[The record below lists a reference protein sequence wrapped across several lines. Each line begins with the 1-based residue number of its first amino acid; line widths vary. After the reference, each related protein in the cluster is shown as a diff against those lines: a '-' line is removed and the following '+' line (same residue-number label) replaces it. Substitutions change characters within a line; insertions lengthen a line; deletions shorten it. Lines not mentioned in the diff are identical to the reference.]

1 MKIANRLQNW
11 VEQGLISQSQAEQIL
26 LSEKSNHS
34 NIMWRWMYGI
44 AGLFIG
50 LGFILII
57 GANWDDIPAGVK
69 LFGDF
74 ALWAGIIYAAVK
86 SVADKKSK
94 ASEILLVLS
103 FLFAGATIGLIGQ
116 IFNLNGGWHSF
127 AMAWSLLGLPY
138 VLFSRLLSFNFCW
151 LVLFFNSF
159 NFGFFEKLIQYID
172 GNLDGLVLA
181 VIVLSLLSYAGKK
194 ADESMNKYTLLPL
207 ALQHLAMFTAYV
219 CVFSSIFAYRDDSY
233 IISFLAYVF
242 AFLFFGVRMFM
253 AVKAQDIQSFK
264 RNAIAVEVY
273 IFLIFASR
281 FGNLMLSGF
290 GFIFAGLA
298 VLALIYSLR
307 KTSKYIKTME
317 VFHG

>member
-138 VLFSRLLSFNFCW
+138 VLFSRLL
-151 LVLFFNSF
+151 
-159 NFGFFEKLIQYID
+159 
-172 GNLDGLVLA
+172 
-181 VIVLSLLSYAGKK
+181 
-194 ADESMNKYTLLPL
+194 
-207 ALQHLAMFTAYV
+207 
-219 CVFSSIFAYRDDSY
+219 
-233 IISFLAYVF
+233 
-242 AFLFFGVRMFM
+242 
-253 AVKAQDIQSFK
+253 
-264 RNAIAVEVY
+264 
-273 IFLIFASR
+273 
-281 FGNLMLSGF
+281 
-290 GFIFAGLA
+290 
-298 VLALIYSLR
+298 
-307 KTSKYIKTME
+307 
-317 VFHG
+317 